1 MITSLY
7 VIILIIIKV
16 IKIIVKNN
24 IVLFYKM
31 EMNYVAFIFVFMT
44 ILQSIEGQ
52 ENLYSGVG
60 AVRNTF
66 SKTLYGLN
74 KKTSCGS
81 VHRIGMKY
89 LGFRQHYYAA
99 PKLRALPSPSIL
111 QEPVVQEPVVQEP
124 ELNIYPGYR
133 IPGNYIPYPGSTT
146 QPYYDIPLNE
156 TNEEAIQ
163 KATGLLNTTI
173 NGQTVKAFVLWIG
186 HADPDTNRRIYL
198 KYSYDNIEPNPS
210 PNSITVYSYD
220 NITLPEP
227 VV

>member
-1 MITSLY
+1 MILSLY

-31 EMNYVAFIFVFMT
+31 EMNYIAFIFVLMAL
-44 ILQSIEGQ
+44 LQSTEGQ
-52 ENLYSGVG
+52 ENIL
-60 AVRNTF
+60 AVRTL
-66 SKTLYGLN
+66 SKTLYGSN
-74 KKTSCGS
+74 QKTSCGS
-81 VHRIGMKY
+81 APRVGMKY
-89 LGFRQHYYAA
+89 LGLRHQYYAA

-111 QEPVVQEPVVQEP
+111 QEPVVQEP

-133 IPGNYIPYPGSTT
+133 IPGNDLPYPGSTT
-146 QPYYDIPLNE
+146 LPYYDIPLTE
-156 TNEEAIQ
+156 TNDEAIQ
-163 KATGLLNTTI
+163 NATDLLNTTI
-173 NGQTVKAFVLWIG
+173 EGYIVIAFVLWIG

-198 KYSYDNIEPNPS
+198 KYSYDNIEPNTS
-210 PNSITVYSYD
+210 PNSITAYSYD

>member
-24 IVLFYKM
+24 IVLFYRM
-31 EMNYVAFIFVFMT
+31 EMNYIAFIFVLMT

-52 ENLYSGVG
+52 EIIYPGNLG

-66 SKTLYGLN
+66 SKKLFGHNQKLY
-74 KKTSCGS
+74 SGS
-81 VHRIGMKY
+81 ASKVGMKY
-89 LGFRQHYYAA
+89 LGFRRHYYAA
-99 PKLRALPSPSIL
+99 SKLRAFTQPSI
-111 QEPVVQEPVVQEP
+111 VQEPVVQEP

-133 IPGNYIPYPGSTT
+133 IPGNDLPYPGSTT
-146 QPYYDIPLNE
+146 LPYYDIPLTE

-163 KATGLLNTTI
+163 NATGLLNTTI
-173 NGQTVKAFVLWIG
+173 DGQTVIAFVLWIK
-186 HADPDTNRRIYL
+186 HDEPDNRKIYL
-198 KYSYDNIEPNPS
+198 KYSYDNIQLNPTA
-210 PNSITVYSYD
+210 NSITVYSYD

-227 VV
+227 EPVV

>member
-24 IVLFYKM
+24 IVLFYRM
-31 EMNYVAFIFVFMT
+31 EMNYIAFIFVLMT

-52 ENLYSGVG
+52 EIIYPGNLG

-66 SKTLYGLN
+66 SKKLFGHNQKLY
-74 KKTSCGS
+74 SGS
-81 VHRIGMKY
+81 ASKVGMKY
-89 LGFRQHYYAA
+89 LGFRRHYYAA
-99 PKLRALPSPSIL
+99 SKLRAFTQPSI
-111 QEPVVQEPVVQEP
+111 VQEPVVQEP

-133 IPGNYIPYPGSTT
+133 IPGNDLPYPGSTT
-146 QPYYDIPLNE
+146 LPYYDIPLTE
-156 TNEEAIQ
+156 TNDEAIQ
-163 KATGLLNTTI
+163 NATDLLNTTI
-173 NGQTVKAFVLWIG
+173 EGYIVIAFVLWIK
-186 HADPDTNRRIYL
+186 HDEPDNRRIYL
-198 KYSYDNIEPNPS
+198 KYSYDNIEPNTS
-210 PNSITVYSYD
+210 PNSITAYSYD